1 MREWGFIT
9 EMGNAKLKKDDT
21 LLVVIDFQEKILP
34 AMHGFE
40 KAVGAAVK
48 LLEGFE
54 ILGLPYI
61 ATQQYTKGLGE
72 TLPEVKEAAKD
83 FKYIEKSAFSLLAQ
97 PEVAAALEESGK
109 KSLVLIGA
117 EAHVCVLQ
125 SAIDLAENGYD
136 VHVAVDGIASREKF
150 SKKTAIKQ
158 MLFAGIVV
166 ETAESVLFKLLEND
180 SRSDTFKA
188 ISKLVK

>member
-1 MREWGFIT
+1 
-9 EMGNAKLKKDDT
+9 MGNAKLKKDDT
-21 LLVVIDFQEKILP
+21 LLVVIDFQEKIIP
-34 AMHGFE
+34 AMHGSE
-40 KAVGAAVK
+40 KAIDAAVK
-48 LLEGFE
+48 LLKGFG

-72 TLPEVKEAAKD
+72 TLQKVREAAD
-83 FKYIEKSAFSLLAQ
+83 GFTYIEKSAFSLLAQ
-97 PEVAAALEESGK
+97 PEAASALKEAGR

-158 MLFAGIVV
+158 MLFAGIIV

>member
-1 MREWGFIT
+1 
-9 EMGNAKLKKDDT
+9 MGNAKLKKDDT

-34 AMHGFE
+34 AMHGWE
-40 KAVGAAVK
+40 KTVDAAVMLVK
-48 LLEGFE
+48 GFE
-54 ILGLPYI
+54 ILGLPYV

-72 TLPEVKEAAKD
+72 TLPEVRDAAQD
-83 FKYIEKSAFSLLAQ
+83 FAFVEKSAFSLLAQ
-97 PEVAAALEESGK
+97 PEVAEAIEQTGR

-125 SAIDLAENGYD
+125 SAIDLMENGYD
-136 VHVAVDGIASREKF
+136 VHVAVDGIASRKKF

-158 MLFAGIVV
+158 LMFAGAVV

-180 SRSDTFKA
+180 SKSDVFKA